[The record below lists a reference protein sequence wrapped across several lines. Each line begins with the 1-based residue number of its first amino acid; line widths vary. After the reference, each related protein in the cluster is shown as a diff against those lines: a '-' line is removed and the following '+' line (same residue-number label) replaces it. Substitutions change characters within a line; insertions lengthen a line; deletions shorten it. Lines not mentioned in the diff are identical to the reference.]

1 MAIISY
7 LQGLGATHLFT
18 LDNVGTSTSDDLGN
32 SSVPT
37 NIISGTYSFQAN
49 PVCYGASHSV
59 RTTATATNAT
69 DGATFANTNDI
80 NINNAL
86 PYNSGTR
93 TVILWFKQ
101 DAIQNVTCIYEQGGG
116 ANNFAFM
123 GGAQTTFQAAHA
135 GEPFLIAA
143 TKDKAIANRAYFLA
157 GVWEYYTQHAGSGN
171 RVIFYVNG
179 VLQEIAEENGTA
191 TFPSHGGDIALGNSK
206 ENLKSFAET
215 VLTSQTTAKNCN
227 YLGMYNNTSL
237 TEAQC
242 RNIFERMVI
251 PEVVIAADT
260 VANQQ
265 AALNALSGT
274 TYQNVNCAIEIRQ
287 ATDATDY
294 TLTLNNIT
302 FVQNP
307 NLKDI
312 AVQYVGPNTLTLINA
327 NSNAVEVSTPVEK
340 DLDGGTTVLTG
351 GGTINLVPLNNVSIT
366 GITAGSRLQ
375 IYNVTTAAEVVN
387 TTVAGTSYTA
397 TYAEGTGYN
406 SGDTVRIR
414 LTQTSTTTAKLP
426 FETTVLATDAGW
438 TALVSQE
445 DDAVYNA
452 LAVDGSTVTTFTADY
467 TNDQVDIVVATNFNI
482 SDFYAWWVY
491 NLTTEGGIREFFGGV
506 TAEDQA
512 NFRINSGTLNLFL
525 DNTTTT
531 NIRQLD
537 NRRFYREDLA
547 YPVLDPTTGG
557 GGIDVVWR
565 DKVFVAGLG
574 DVEGDLNIINQGVQK
589 ASILVPHTTN
599 L

>member
-1 MAIISY
+1 MAVISY

-18 LDNVGTSTSDDLGN
+18 LDNVGTSTSDDLGS

-37 NIISGTYSFQAN
+37 NITGGTYSFQAN
-49 PVCYGASHSV
+49 PVCYGASHSI
-59 RTTATATNAT
+59 RTTASTSNAI
-69 DGATFANTNDI
+69 DGATFNNTNDI
-80 NINNAL
+80 NSNSSL

-116 ANNFAFM
+116 QNNFAFM
-123 GGAQTTFQAAHA
+123 GGAQTTFQAADA

-143 TKDKAIANRAYFLA
+143 TKDKALANRAYFLA
-157 GVWEYYTQHAGSGN
+157 GVWEYHTQHSGTGN
-171 RVIFYVNG
+171 RVILYANG

-191 TFPSHGGDIALGNSK
+191 VFPSHGGDITLGNCA

-287 ATDATDY
+287 ATDATNY

-312 AVQYVGPNTLTLINA
+312 AVQYVGPNTLTLVNA
-327 NSNAVEVSTPVEK
+327 NSNAVEVSTPAEK
-340 DLDGGTTVLTG
+340 DLDGGTTILTG
-351 GGTINLVPLNNVSIT
+351 GGAINIVNPSTLTLT
-366 GITAGSRLQ
+366 GLQPNTEVRVFTAG
-375 IYNVTTAAEVVN
+375 TTTELAGVEN
-387 TTVAGTSYTA
+387 SGTSF
-397 TYAEGTGYN
+397 
-406 SGDTVRIR
+406 S
-414 LTQTSTTTAKLP
+414 
-426 FETTVLATDAGW
+426 
-438 TALVSQE
+438 
-445 DDAVYNA
+445 AVIN
-452 LAVDGSTVTTFTADY
+452 VPS
-467 TNDQVDIVVATNFNI
+467 VDIVIHSLGFEYQKIEGADT
-482 SDFYAWWVY
+482 SA
-491 NLTTEGGIREFFGGV
+491 NLTLPIQQR
-506 TAEDQA
+506 ADRNYQNA
-512 NFRINSGTLNLFL
+512 
-525 DNTTTT
+525 
-531 NIRQLD
+531 
-537 NRRFYREDLA
+537 
-547 YPVLDPTTGG
+547 
-557 GGIDVVWR
+557 
-565 DKVFVAGLG
+565 
-574 DVEGDLNIINQGVQK
+574 
-589 ASILVPHTTN
+589 
-599 L
+599 

>member
-18 LDNVGTSTSDDLGN
+18 LDNVGTSTSDDLGS

-37 NIISGTYSFQAN
+37 NISGGAYSFQAN

-59 RTTATATNAT
+59 RTEASTSSAIA
-69 DGATFANTNDI
+69 GAVFTNTNDI
-80 NINNAL
+80 NASNSLA
-86 PYNSGTR
+86 YRSGTR

-123 GGAQTTFQAAHA
+123 GGAQTTFQAADA
-135 GEPFLIAA
+135 GQPFLIAT

-157 GVWEYYTQHAGSGN
+157 GVWEHYTQHAGSGN
-171 RVIFYVNG
+171 RVILYANG

-191 TFPSHGGDIALGNSK
+191 TFPQHGSDIALGNSG
-206 ENLKSFAET
+206 ESLKSFAET
-215 VLTSQTTAKNCN
+215 TLTSQTTAKNCN
-227 YLGMYNNTSL
+227 YLGMYNNVSL

-312 AVQYVGPNTLTLINA
+312 AVQYVGPNTLTLINS
-327 NSNAVEVSTPVEK
+327 NSNAVEVSTPAEK

-351 GGTINLVPLNNVSIT
+351 GGTINIIT
-366 GITAGSRLQ
+366 PTTLTLTNLQ
-375 IYNVTTAAEVVN
+375 PNSEVRVYD
-387 TTVAGTSYTA
+387 AGTTTELA
-397 TYAEGTGYN
+397 GVEN
-406 SGDTVRIR
+406 SG
-414 LTQTSTTTAKLP
+414 
-426 FETTVLATDAGW
+426 
-438 TALVSQE
+438 
-445 DDAVYNA
+445 
-452 LAVDGSTVTTFTADY
+452 TTFSATLQASS
-467 TNDQVDIVVATNFNI
+467 VDIVIHALNYEYQKIEGVDTSA
-482 SDFYAWWVY
+482 
-491 NLTTEGGIREFFGGV
+491 NLTLPIQQRV
-506 TAEDQA
+506 DRNYSNA
-512 NFRINSGTLNLFL
+512 
-525 DNTTTT
+525 
-531 NIRQLD
+531 
-537 NRRFYREDLA
+537 
-547 YPVLDPTTGG
+547 
-557 GGIDVVWR
+557 
-565 DKVFVAGLG
+565 
-574 DVEGDLNIINQGVQK
+574 
-589 ASILVPHTTN
+589 
-599 L
+599 